1 MGERSAIESA
11 ALKSGTAAFVGAL
24 PKGYDT
30 MLGRS
35 FDEEGQDISAGQWQ
49 RLASTRDYFR
59 EASVL
64 VLDEPP
70 SVLDAKAD
78 VEVYR
83 RFRDMSQ
90 GKSVLLISHRL
101 GTARLADCIVCLE
114 RGRIIEQGTYDELIA
129 LNGPYAR
136 LYSIQANGTAER
148 RCDVITE
155 MTGGPCS

>member
-1 MGERSAIESA
+1 MA
-11 ALKSGTAAFVGAL
+11 ALKSGAAAFVGAL

-35 FDEEGQDISAGQWQ
+35 FDEEGQDHLGGPVAEAGQRP
-49 RLASTRDYFR
+49 RLLPRSLRAGAGRAAFR
-59 EASVL
+59 VRREGRCGGLQEVPGHVPGQVGPADL
-64 VLDEPP
+64 PP
-70 SVLDAKAD
+70 TGHSA
-78 VEVYR
+78 
-83 RFRDMSQ
+83 
-90 GKSVLLISHRL
+90 
-101 GTARLADCIVCLE
+101 TADCIVCLE
-114 RGRIIEQGTYDELIA
+114 RGRIVEQGTYDELIA

>member
-11 ALKSGTAAFVGAL
+11 ALKSGVAAFVGAL

-35 FDEEGQDISAGQWQ
+35 FDEEGQWQ

-83 RFRDMSQ
+83 RFRDMYQ

-114 RGRIIEQGTYDELIA
+114 RGRIVEQGTYDELIA